1 MLTGVTQIYLESEL
15 ILDGSLFDPEHKLF
29 LSFVLEHDYYGI
41 PIEYITEVKSW
52 ADVKIRPLVKA
63 PDFLLGVFNL
73 RGHIVPVVDLRKKWN
88 CVNQE
93 FDSRTAIV
101 ILSIRKHMWAIV
113 VDGIKEVA
121 GLRKEQI
128 LIPPTLNAKLDVRYF
143 LGIANRNEST
153 LMLLDIEKVMTSE
166 EMGLIENAN
175 ESAP

>member
-1 MLTGVTQIYLESEL
+1 MLTGVTQMYLESEMA
-15 ILDGSLFDPEHKLF
+15 LDGSLFDPEYRLF

-73 RGHIVPVVDLRKKWN
+73 RGNIVPVVDLRKKWD
-88 CVNQE
+88 CVHQE
-93 FDSRTAIV
+93 FDSRTAII
-101 ILSIRKHMWAIV
+101 ILAIQKHMWAVV

-121 GLRKEQI
+121 GLKKEQI
-128 LIPPTLNAKLDVRYF
+128 MVPPALNAKLDVRYC

-153 LMLLDIEKVMTSE
+153 LMLLDIEKVMTSD
-166 EMGLIENAN
+166 EMGLIKNAN
-175 ESAP
+175 ELAP